1 MPDPDAG
8 LRVSMQHRFPGG
20 ASLDLAFAAPL
31 PGVVALFGPSGS
43 GKSSLVQCVAGLLRA
58 DRSSVRIGGAV
69 LSEGGLW
76 LRPEQRRIGMVFQ
89 EARLFPHLNVAANLR
104 YGARRAARLRPGTDA
119 VQDGAPGF
127 DELVGLL
134 GLERLL
140 GRRPHGLSGG
150 ERQRVAIGRALLSRP
165 LLLAMDEP
173 LAGLDDERRAE
184 ILSYLGRLRE
194 RLSLPILYV
203 THAIDEVMRLA
214 DTLVLLRAG
223 RVLACG
229 PVAAILADVQG
240 PLAARDDAACL
251 LAGRVTRDEPD
262 AGLVQVQAG
271 GFVLRLPG
279 PVGPVGAQ
287 VRLKIPA
294 HEVMLAAATAA
305 ERLPVLSVQNVLPA
319 RVAAMVSD
327 ASRGLVMVSLQAEKG
342 TGGEA
347 GGDGGLLAQV
357 TADSARR
364 LTLAPGVAVL
374 ALVKS
379 VSIVVL
385 GRSGGT
391 YGG

>member
-1 MPDPDAG
+1 M
-8 LRVSMQHRFPGG
+8 RHRFPGG
-20 ASLDLAFAAPL
+20 VSLDLAFAAPL

-58 DRSSVRIGGAV
+58 DRSTVRIGGAV
-69 LSEGGLW
+69 LSDDGIW
-76 LRPEQRRIGMVFQ
+76 LRPERRRIGMVFQ

-104 YGARRAARLRPGTDA
+104 YGARRAAAARSGA
-119 VQDGAPGF
+119 VPDGSPGF
-127 DELVGLL
+127 DELVALL

-140 GRRPHGLSGG
+140 ARRPHGLSGG

-173 LAGLDDERRAE
+173 LAGLDDERRDE

-194 RLSLPILYV
+194 RLRLPILYV
-203 THAIDEVMRLA
+203 THAIDEVVRLA

-229 PVAAILADVQG
+229 PAAAVFADVRG

-251 LAGRVTRDEPD
+251 LQGRVTRAEPES
-262 AGLVQVQAG
+262 GLVQVDAG
-271 GFVLRLPG
+271 GFVLRVPASG
-279 PVGPVGAQ
+279 RAVGTP

-294 HEVMLAAATAA
+294 REVMLAAAASVD
-305 ERLPVLSVQNVLPA
+305 RLPPLSVQNILAV
-319 RVAAMVSD
+319 RVAALAAD
-327 ASRGLVMVSLQAEKG
+327 AARGVVTVSLHA
-342 TGGEA
+342 EA
-347 GGDGGLLAQV
+347 GGGGLLLAQV

-364 LTLAPGVAVL
+364 LALAPDKAVL

-379 VSIVVL
+379 VSVVVMT
-385 GRSGGT
+385 RSGGAD
-391 YGG
+391 GDR